1 MADKTKSIKWIVVGL
16 ILLGLIV
23 VMGIAS
29 IYIDL
34 IWFKSVQYITVFWKI
49 LLTKGLIIL
58 FYTAVFFVLSFLNLS
73 YARRFAPEFQVEI
86 SQEEL
91 ERPEIQLY
99 KSLQNIKINKKL
111 IFWFSLILALFIGFP
126 EGANWEKIL
135 IYLNR
140 TSFGI
145 TDPVFNRDIGFYM
158 FSLPF
163 WEHVRN
169 WLSFTL
175 TMITVLVGAIYILK
189 KAVKYEYKKLMI
201 ETPVKVHLSLL
212 IGLIFILKSWQYW
225 LNIHKIFYSTR
236 GVIFGAGYTEIHAN
250 LLAFRILMVL
260 ALACAALFFVT
271 ARRKDW
277 KLPISGWIVLMGVSI
292 LLGGIYPEII
302 HRAVVLPNESTK
314 ERPYILNNIEATRMA
329 YGLDKIKEEE
339 FPVKE
344 EISFEDI
351 EKNKETI
358 GNIRLWD
365 WRPVQQT
372 LKQIQAI
379 RLYYDFYSVD
389 IDRYYI
395 NGTYQQVIISPRE
408 LDSAKI
414 PEQART
420 WINERLTYTH
430 GYGVVVSPVN
440 KISGEGLP
448 ELLIKDIPP
457 VSSINITITR
467 PEIYY
472 GEVTKGY
479 VVVKTKAKEFD
490 YPKGD
495 DNVYSTYEGSG
506 GLPVSSLWRRILF
519 SIKYSNP
526 QILLTTN
533 FTPESRIMIYRN
545 IQERVKKVA
554 PFLSYDNDPYIVISK
569 EGKLFW
575 IQDAYTISNN
585 YPYSTPFVAP
595 FTTPFKGYFNYI
607 RNSVKVIID
616 AYNGT
621 MDFYIMDQKDPLVKV
636 YQNIFPQLFKNFDQM
651 PDDLKEHL
659 RYPKDLFQVQAELYS
674 TYHMLDADVF
684 YNKEDYWNIPNEIY
698 AENVIKVE
706 PYYIVTKL
714 PGQQKEEFILMT
726 PFAPSTKDNMIAWLA
741 AKNDQ
746 PEYGNL
752 IVYKF
757 PKEKLI
763 YGPMQIEA
771 RIDQDSDISQQ
782 LTLWGQKGSTVIRGN
797 LLVIPIEKSII
808 YVEPLYLR
816 AEKGEIP
823 ELKKVIVSNGSDV
836 MMGNNLEEA
845 LEKLFA
851 RTFTEKEAEVT
862 VTGGEKTLRDL
873 VQEAAGYFENAQ
885 GFARTG
891 DWAKYGE
898 ELKKLENT
906 LNLLEEMSTRE

>member
-1 MADKTKSIKWIVVGL
+1 MADKVKNLKWIIIGI
-16 ILLGLIV
+16 ILLVVIIV
-23 VMGIAS
+23 GAIAS

-34 IWFKSVQYITVFWKI
+34 IWFKSVQYVTVFWKI
-49 LLTKGLIIL
+49 LLTKGVVML
-58 FYTAVFFVLSFLNLS
+58 FFAAAFFILSFINLS
-73 YARRFAPEFQVEI
+73 FARRFAPEFQVEI
-86 SQEEL
+86 SQDEF

-99 KSLQNIKINKKL
+99 KSLQNIQINKKFVL
-111 IFWFSLILALFIGFP
+111 WFSLIVALFMGFS
-126 EGANWEKIL
+126 ERTSWEKIL

-145 TDPVFNRDIGFYM
+145 ADPIFNRDIGFYM

-163 WEHVRN
+163 WEFVRN

-175 TMITVLVGAIYILK
+175 TLITVVVVAIYVIK
-189 KAVKYEYKKLMI
+189 KAVKYEYKKLII

-212 IGLIFILKSWQYW
+212 IGLILILKSWQYW
-225 LNIHKIFYSTR
+225 LNAFKILYSTR
-236 GVIFGAGYTEIHAN
+236 AVIFGAGYADTHAN
-250 LLAFRILMVL
+250 LLALRVLMVV
-260 ALACAALFFVT
+260 ALICAALFFAT
-271 ARRKDW
+271 ARKENW
-277 KLPISGWIVLMGVSI
+277 KLPLLGLAVLIGVSV
-292 LLGGIYPEII
+292 LLGGIYPEIMQ
-302 HRAVVLPNESTK
+302 RAIVLPNESDK
-314 ERPYILNNIEATRMA
+314 ERPYILNNIEATRLA

-351 EKNKETI
+351 EKNRETI
-358 GNIRLWD
+358 GNIPLWD
-365 WRPVQQT
+365 WRPIKQT

-379 RLYYDFYSVD
+379 RLYYDFNSVD
-389 IDRYYI
+389 MDRYYF
-395 NGTYQQVIISPRE
+395 NGNYQQVMVSPRE
-408 LDSAKI
+408 LNSAKI

-420 WINERLTYTH
+420 WVNEKLVYTH
-430 GYGVVVSPVN
+430 GYGVVVNPVN

-448 ELLIKDIPP
+448 HLLIKDIPP
-457 VSSINITITR
+457 VSSVDLTITR

-472 GEVTKGY
+472 GEITEGY
-479 VVVKTKAKEFD
+479 VMVKTKAKEFD
-490 YPKGD
+490 YPKGNE
-495 DNVYSTYEGSG
+495 NVYSTYVGSG

-533 FTPESRIMIYRN
+533 LTRDSRIMIYRN
-545 IQERVKKVA
+545 IQERVNKTA
-554 PFLSYDNDPYIVISK
+554 PFLSYDNDPYMVISK

-585 YPYSTPFVAP
+585 YPYSTPI
-595 FTTPFKGYFNYI
+595 TGGYFNYI
-607 RNSVKVIID
+607 RNSVKVVID

-621 MDFYIMDQKDPLVKV
+621 MDFYIVDQKDPLVKV

-651 PDDLKEHL
+651 PENLKEHI

-674 TYHMLDADVF
+674 TYHMTDPDVF

-698 AENVIKVE
+698 ADNEIRME
-706 PYYIVTKL
+706 PYYIITKL
-714 PGQQKEEFILMT
+714 PGHEREEFILMT
-726 PFAPSTKDNMIAWLA
+726 PFTPSTKNNMIAWLA

-746 PEYGNL
+746 PDYGKL

-763 YGPMQIEA
+763 FGPMQIEA
-771 RIDQDSDISQQ
+771 RIDQDSEISQQ

-797 LLVIPIEKSII
+797 LLVIPIEESII

-836 MMGNNLEEA
+836 VMGNNLEAA

-851 RTFTEKEAEVT
+851 RT
-862 VTGGEKTLRDL
+862 
-873 VQEAAGYFENAQ
+873 
-885 GFARTG
+885 
-891 DWAKYGE
+891 
-898 ELKKLENT
+898 
-906 LNLLEEMSTRE
+906 

>member
-1 MADKTKSIKWIVVGL
+1 MADKAKNLKWVIIGIIFLVVIIVGA
-16 ILLGLIV
+16 IS
-23 VMGIAS
+23 S

-49 LLTKGLIIL
+49 LLTKGAVML
-58 FYTAVFFVLSFLNLS
+58 FFAAAFFIMSFINLSF
-73 YARRFAPEFQVEI
+73 ARRFAPEFQVEI
-86 SQEEL
+86 SQDEL

-99 KSLQNIKINKKL
+99 KSLQNIEVNKKFV
-111 IFWFSLILALFIGFP
+111 FWFSLIVALFMGFS
-126 EGANWEKIL
+126 ESSSWEKIL

-145 TDPVFNRDIGFYM
+145 TDSIFNRDIGFYM

-163 WEHVRN
+163 WEFVRN
-169 WLSFTL
+169 WLSFAITI
-175 TMITVLVGAIYILK
+175 ITVVVAAIYVIK
-189 KAVKYEYKKLMI
+189 KAVKYEYKKLII

-212 IGLIFILKSWQYW
+212 IGLVLILKSWQYW
-225 LNIHKIFYSTR
+225 LGAFKILYSTR
-236 GVIFGAGYTEIHAN
+236 GIIFGAGYTEVHAN
-250 LLAFRILMVL
+250 LLALRVLMVV
-260 ALACAALFFVT
+260 ALICAALFFAT
-271 ARRKDW
+271 ARKENW
-277 KLPISGWIVLMGVSI
+277 KLPLLGLAVLIGVSI

-302 HRAVVLPNESTK
+302 QRAIVLPNESTK
-314 ERPYILNNIEATRMA
+314 ERPYILNNIEATRLA

-344 EISFEDI
+344 EISLEDI
-351 EKNKETI
+351 EKNRETI

-365 WRPVQQT
+365 WRPIKQT

-379 RLYYDFYSVD
+379 RLYYDFNSVD
-389 IDRYYI
+389 MDRYYF
-395 NGTYQQVIISPRE
+395 NGNYQQVMVSPRE
-408 LDSAKI
+408 LNSAKI

-420 WINERLTYTH
+420 WVNEKLVYTH
-430 GYGVVVSPVN
+430 GYGVVVNPVN

-448 ELLIKDIPP
+448 YLLIKDIPP
-457 VSSINITITR
+457 VSSVDLTITR

-472 GEVTKGY
+472 GEITEGY
-479 VVVKTKAKEFD
+479 VMVKTKAKEFD

-495 DNVYSTYEGSG
+495 ENVYSTYVGSG

-533 FTPESRIMIYRN
+533 LTRDSRIMIYRN
-545 IQERVKKVA
+545 IQKRVNKVA
-554 PFLSYDNDPYIVISK
+554 PFLSYDNDPYMVVSK

-575 IQDAYTISNN
+575 IQDAYTTSNN
-585 YPYSTPFVAP
+585 YPYSTPL
-595 FTTPFKGYFNYI
+595 KGYFNYI
-607 RNSVKVIID
+607 RNSVKVVID

-621 MDFYIMDQKDPLVKV
+621 MDFYIVDQKDPLVKV
-636 YQNIFPQLFKNFDQM
+636 YQNIFPKLFKNFDQM
-651 PDDLKEHL
+651 PENLKEHI

-674 TYHMLDADVF
+674 TYHMMDPDVF

-698 AENVIKVE
+698 AENEIKME

-714 PGQQKEEFILMT
+714 PGHQREEFILMT
-726 PFAPSTKDNMIAWLA
+726 PFTPSTKNNMIAWLA

-763 YGPMQIEA
+763 FGPMQIEA
-771 RIDQDSDISQQ
+771 RIDQDSEISQQ

-797 LLVIPIEKSII
+797 LLVIPIEESIL

-816 AEKGEIP
+816 AETGEIP
-823 ELKKVIVSNGSDV
+823 ELKRVIVSNGSDV
-836 MMGNNLEEA
+836 VIGNNLEDA
-845 LEKLFA
+845 LGKLFA
-851 RTFTEKEAEVT
+851 RSFKEREIV
-862 VTGGEKTLRDL
+862 VTGEEKTLKDL
-873 VQEAAGYFENAQ
+873 IKEAAGYFENAQ
-885 GFARTG
+885 KFAG
-891 DWAKYGE
+891 EGSWSKYGE
-898 ELKKLENT
+898 ELQKLEQT
-906 LNLLEEMSTRE
+906 LKLLEEASERE

>member
-1 MADKTKSIKWIVVGL
+1 MMANKTKNIKWIIIGL

-23 VMGIAS
+23 VIGIAS

-34 IWFKSVQYITVFWKI
+34 IWFKSVQYIAVFWKI
-49 LLTKGLIIL
+49 LLTKGIVML
-58 FYTAVFFVLSFLNLS
+58 FFAAFFFILSFLNLS
-73 YARRFAPEFQVEI
+73 FARRFAPEFQVEI
-86 SQEEL
+86 SQEEF

-99 KSLQNIKINKKL
+99 KNLQNIKISKKL
-111 IFWFSLILALFIGFP
+111 VFWFSLIVALFMGFS

-145 TDPVFNRDIGFYM
+145 TDPVFNRDVGFYM

-163 WEHVRN
+163 WEYVRN
-169 WLSFTL
+169 WLSFAL
-175 TMITVLVGAIYILK
+175 TIITIVVGAIYILK
-189 KAVKYEYKKLMI
+189 NAVKYEYKKLII

-212 IGLIFILKSWQYW
+212 IGLILILKSWQYW
-225 LNIHKIFYSTR
+225 LNTYKILYSTR
-236 GVIFGAGYTEIHAN
+236 GVIFGAGYTEIYAT
-250 LLAFRILMVL
+250 LLALRILMVL
-260 ALACAALFFVT
+260 ALACAVLFFIT
-271 ARRKDW
+271 ARRQDW
-277 KLPISGWIVLMGVSI
+277 KLPVLGLAVLIGVSI
-292 LLGGIYPEII
+292 LLRGIYPEII

-314 ERPYILNNIEATRMA
+314 ERPYILNNIEATRIA

-365 WRPVQQT
+365 WSPIQQT

-457 VSSINITITR
+457 VSSVNITITR

-472 GEVTKGY
+472 GEITKGY

-519 SIKYSNP
+519 SIKYSNL

-585 YPYSTPFVAP
+585 YPYSTSFQ
-595 FTTPFKGYFNYI
+595 GYLNYI

-621 MDFYIMDQKDPLVKV
+621 MNFYIVDQKDPLVKV

-651 PDDLKEHL
+651 PDDLKEHI
-659 RYPKDLFQVQAELYS
+659 RYPKDLFQIQAELYS

-698 AENVIKVE
+698 AENEIKVE

-714 PGQQKEEFILMT
+714 PGQQREEFILMT
-726 PFAPSTKDNMIAWLA
+726 PFTPSTKDNMIAWLA

-746 PEYGNL
+746 PEYGGL

-771 RIDQDSDISQQ
+771 RIDQDSEISQQ

-823 ELKKVIVSNGSDV
+823 ELKKVIVSNGSVV

-851 RTFTEKEAEVT
+851 RTFKEKEAV
-862 VTGGEKTLRDL
+862 VTGEEKTLKDL
-873 VQEAAGYFENAQ
+873 VKEAAGYFENAQ
-885 GFARTG
+885 GFAREG

-906 LNLLEEMSTRE
+906 LNLLEEMSARE